1 MINNK
6 AKMKHLKFDFLNE
19 LKGITIDCQFML
31 TRNKHSYKKGTGY
44 LKNKKVH
51 LKLTFSF
58 RP

>member
-1 MINNK
+1 MN
-6 AKMKHLKFDFLNE
+6 HLKFDFLNE